1 MLKER
6 DKQLQLYSTFAI
18 KKRNIQWLLKQ
29 SLNLFK
35 LIQHRFNFDSAC
47 FNTVERG
54 GGGGGGLA
62 LFSGFNIAIQHV
74 EANVADV
81 GQCLYNLFWYNHTGD
96 KRKLS
101 AVIGCT

>member
-54 GGGGGGLA
+54 GGGGGGAVSTSLFNMLKQTLQTLA
-62 LFSGFNIAIQHV
+62 SVFIIYFGTITQ
-74 EANVADV
+74 
-81 GQCLYNLFWYNHTGD
+81 
-96 KRKLS
+96 
-101 AVIGCT
+101 VIKENYLR